1 MALKAFSTTELLLL
15 EVMNEGNPSLIHR
28 IQKLRETQ
36 MEVKECLDE
45 FILTPL
51 EPLN

>member
-1 MALKAFSTTELLLL
+1 MALKAFNTTELLLL
-15 EVMNEGNPSLIHR
+15 EVMNEGNPSLISR
-28 IQKLRETQ
+28 IKDIRQMQ

>member
-1 MALKAFSTTELLLL
+1 MALKAFNTTELFLL
-15 EVMNEGNPSLIHR
+15 EEMNEGNPSLIHR

-36 MEVKECLDE
+36 MEVKECIDD

-51 EPLN
+51 EPFN

>member
-1 MALKAFSTTELLLL
+1 
-15 EVMNEGNPSLIHR
+15 MNEGNPSLIHR
-28 IQKLRETQ
+28 IQKIRQMQ

>member
-1 MALKAFSTTELLLL
+1 
-15 EVMNEGNPSLIHR
+15 MNEGNPTLIQR
-28 IQKLRETQ
+28 IQKLRQTQ